1 MTFERHRIEWRGRA
15 DEVCLLSFM
24 PRFPHRLRMVPGAD
38 GWWVDLHLPEDA
50 RIEYR
55 IEVRRGARTETTLDP
70 SNPDVATNPFGANS
84 ILKGSKYV
92 STHRCEGEW
101 RIEEFRVPSAVFGG
115 RRHHRLLSPMKSPT
129 TPLPLVLLHDGAD
142 YVDHARIP
150 EVLASAM
157 RDAVLPPLRVA
168 LLDPRQRNVEYAADP
183 RHARHVVDEVLPR
196 VRARVAV
203 AGPVV
208 IGGASLGAVA
218 AWHTAQQSPGVF
230 GGLVLQSGT
239 FAFSPHSEI
248 PSAMASSIRRF
259 LDDAVTA
266 PAISDLAVGQTCG
279 RFESLLDWNRTV
291 AEHLGNTVRVHSY
304 EERWAGHDW
313 GAWADTFVGALATA
327 IG

>member
-15 DEVCLLSFM
+15 DEVRLLSFM
-24 PRFPHRLRMVPGAD
+24 PRFPHRLRMVPAGE
-38 GWWVDLHLPEDA
+38 GWWLDLHLPEDV

-55 IEVRRGARTETTLDP
+55 IEVRRGARIETTLDP

-84 ILKGSKYV
+84 VLKGSKYV
-92 STHRCEGEW
+92 SAGRCAGEW
-101 RIEEFRVPSAVFGG
+101 RIEEFRVPSVVFGG
-115 RRHHRLLSPMKSPT
+115 RRHHRLLSPITPST
-129 TPLPLVLLHDGAD
+129 TPLPLVLLHDGTD
-142 YVDHARIP
+142 YLDHAGIR

-157 RDAVLPPLRVA
+157 RDAVLPPLRIA

-183 RHARHVVDEVLPR
+183 RHARHVVDEILPR

-203 AGPVV
+203 DGPIV

-218 AWHTAQQSPGVF
+218 AWHAAQQFPGVF

-239 FAFSPHSEI
+239 FAFSPHPEI
-248 PSAMASSIRRF
+248 PAAMASSIRHF
-259 LDDAVTA
+259 LVQAQTDPV
-266 PAISDLAVGQTCG
+266 IGDLAVGQTCG

-291 AEHLGNTVRVHSY
+291 AEHLGRTVRVHTY

-313 GAWADTFVGALATA
+313 GAWADMFVGALATA